1 MKNIAFKS
9 LFLVSTIFFIDYG
22 IMMVIGLVSY
32 YLGCSSDFY
41 DFTYCTIGKVLIAAS
56 VILFITALILE
67 IKSLVIR
74 KK

>member
-41 DFTYCTIGKVLIAAS
+41 DFTYCTIGKVLIATS
-56 VILFITALILE
+56 VILFLTALILD
-67 IKSLVIR
+67 IKSLFI
-74 KK
+74 KKK

>member
-56 VILFITALILE
+56 ILLFLTAFILE
-67 IKSLVIR
+67 IKSLVI
-74 KK
+74 KKK